1 MAWLYRGPGWV
12 ALYLENKVHLW
23 YKKQMD
29 YNPIFIGFKAEQGGK
44 RFYVRVD
51 KDTLPYLSLP
61 NLPLIFISA
70 SKGALVV

>member
-1 MAWLYRGPGWV
+1 MAWLWSGPGWA

-51 KDTLPYLSLP
+51 NDTPTLFVSPQPATDFYFSQ
-61 NLPLIFISA
+61 
-70 SKGALVV
+70 

>member
-1 MAWLYRGPGWV
+1 
-12 ALYLENKVHLW
+12 
-23 YKKQMD
+23 MD

-51 KDTLPYLSLP
+51 KDTLPYLSLH

-70 SKGALVV
+70 SKGVLVV

>member
-1 MAWLYRGPGWV
+1 MAWLCRGPGWV

-51 KDTLPYLSLP
+51 NDTPTLFVPPQPATDFYFSQ
-61 NLPLIFISA
+61 
-70 SKGALVV
+70 